1 MQLKLTIF
9 FHNSINHD
17 GGYVDSQG
25 RIVVQNSV
33 NLTLTIDTVNN
44 NFIQGNYSYTGVISG
59 SGNYQNNSIISIYS
73 NDTGEIIFTYSANGS
88 LANES
93 VKTITIF
100 FDLDSPQISLSNN
113 QYTLVGSNTAN
124 ETAIEVTFSNKVV
137 S

>member
-1 MQLKLTIF
+1 M
-9 FHNSINHD
+9 
-17 GGYVDSQG
+17 
-25 RIVVQNSV
+25 
-33 NLTLTIDTVNN
+33 
-44 NFIQGNYSYTGVISG
+44 ISG

-124 ETAIEVTFSNKVV
+124 ETAIGVTFSNKSSFLV
-137 S
+137 SCSDNQSLNDISIIHSNNGTYIFSSNSQFSYLFYTKHIIDKHKFHFTN